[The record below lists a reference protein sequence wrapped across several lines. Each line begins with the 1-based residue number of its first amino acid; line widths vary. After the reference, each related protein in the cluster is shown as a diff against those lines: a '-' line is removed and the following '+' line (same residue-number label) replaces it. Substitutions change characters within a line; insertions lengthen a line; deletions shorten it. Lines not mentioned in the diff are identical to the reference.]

1 MSNRIVSR
9 SLMGALCSACFTT
22 VSAQERPNII
32 VFLVDDMGL
41 MDTSVPFVTDENGNA
56 QRQPLND
63 WYRTPNMERLAN
75 QGIRFSTFYAQREF
89 PFQSIHHD
97 RTKCSPSPHYEL
109 DQCGK
114 QQPHSIRTIPLEL
127 ERAYS
132 SGYDLSLFITTS
144 RIQNDPCG

>member
-22 VSAQERPNII
+22 ASAQERPNII

-75 QGIRFSTFYAQREF
+75 QGIRFSTFYAQSVRKATTAL
-89 PFQSIHHD
+89 HTD
-97 RTKCSPSPHYEL
+97 
-109 DQCGK
+109 
-114 QQPHSIRTIPLEL
+114 HSIGI
-127 ERAYS
+127 
-132 SGYDLSLFITTS
+132 GKGSLI
-144 RIQNDPCG
+144 RI